1 MAVRTKV
8 VPTIPVRPE
17 ILPVSTERP
26 VAAQIVD
33 VDYYRAKDILYLRLL
48 PYRPARLQEVV
59 EDFFVCFDRDDPQRI
74 VGFEVHY
81 FSLLDGELDDPVLAP
96 FLAMRFDV
104 VDAPLRNAPLR
115 DILLWA
121 RQRFITD

>member
-8 VPTIPVRPE
+8 VSAIPQRSEVLAPAE
-17 ILPVSTERP
+17 HPI
-26 VAAQIVD
+26 AAQVVD
-33 VDYYRAKDILYLRLL
+33 MDYYRAKDILYLRLL
-48 PYRPARLQEVV
+48 PDRPARLQEVA

-81 FSLLDGELDDPVLAP
+81 FSLLDGDLDDPTLAP
-96 FLAMRFDV
+96 FLVMRFDV
-104 VDAPLRNAPLR
+104 VDTPLRNTPLR

-121 RQRFITD
+121 HRQFVTG